1 MILSGLGSDTGSN
14 DAPLSLSGA
23 QEGMIQNREFNRPVL
38 IYNKR
43 LYSNRMMGDVTLRI
57 SVLPDDLLKTHQAS
71 RWEGRGVEGKK
82 GEGTGRLTD

>member
-1 MILSGLGSDTGSN
+1 
-14 DAPLSLSGA
+14 
-23 QEGMIQNREFNRPVL
+23 
-38 IYNKR
+38 
-43 LYSNRMMGDVTLRI
+43 MMGDVTLRI